1 MRLFQRPKC
10 DVLLIKMVPMT
21 ILGVFKTI
29 FVKNQYIFITR
40 AKVWR
45 KITRATFK
53 QHHQTWLVV
62 HDKCAHQAAYA
73 CTVAIIHACNMAT
86 SFACTT
92 AMMLTCISLITCMH
106 CGHGKCMYYD
116 HGASKYCC
124 QIKLTY
130 DGRNTLVYDGHN
142 TWPRYI
148 LIMAEACAGTVA
160 MCMDVLWRT
169 YMYYYVT

>member
-1 MRLFQRPKC
+1 
-10 DVLLIKMVPMT
+10 
-21 ILGVFKTI
+21 
-29 FVKNQYIFITR
+29 
-40 AKVWR
+40 
-45 KITRATFK
+45 
-53 QHHQTWLVV
+53 
-62 HDKCAHQAAYA
+62 
-73 CTVAIIHACNMAT
+73 MAT

-116 HGASKYCC
+116 HGGASKYCC

-169 YMYYYVT
+169 YMYYYVTQLMFRCRSSNGREVSKRRRDLVLPRRVFRRASPSRSSYCNRVKGNAIPQACE